1 MERRVRKRGG
11 NKREERKMY
20 EWPKNRAKR
29 VKGQRDGERGGTVE
43 SRGGLNGGAALG
55 VDVSLNHTL
64 ERVKSVE
71 VLS

>member
-1 MERRVRKRGG
+1 
-11 NKREERKMY
+11 MY